1 MPRKR
6 KEPTVK
12 KEMEV
17 EEVPRLLR
25 QYFQEKEGRKL
36 TDQEILEKIRR
47 K

>member
-6 KEPTVK
+6 KSTI
-12 KEMEV
+12 KEETEV